1 MIHNTKKPKQLNL
14 TKPNKPWFRSPFMPS
29 GQETDSA
36 YSIMAP
42 GPTQALC
49 CMKKQQL
56 VPIPK
61 VGVSVVLPYM

>member
-1 MIHNTKKPKQLNL
+1 
-14 TKPNKPWFRSPFMPS
+14 MPS